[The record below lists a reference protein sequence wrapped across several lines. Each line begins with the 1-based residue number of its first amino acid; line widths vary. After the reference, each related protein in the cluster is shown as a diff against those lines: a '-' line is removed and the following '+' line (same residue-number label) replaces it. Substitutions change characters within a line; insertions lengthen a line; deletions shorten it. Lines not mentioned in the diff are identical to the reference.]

1 MLPTHFSFSLTWY
14 TKIKKKIAQ
23 LLKNDQRE
31 KEKHNKIVKTLTKM
45 KMKTGNLKTKTNSK

>member
-45 KMKTGNLKTKTNSK
+45 KTGNLKTKTNSK